1 VRLETEISLL
11 NEGRHE
17 PVMLTY
23 QAEPEQIL
31 VPPSVTLHADRAYQA
46 RVIVENDNGQTAHD
60 RTEQVAATR
69 EQDTET

>member
-1 VRLETEISLL
+1 
-11 NEGRHE
+11 
-17 PVMLTY
+17 VMLTY

-60 RTEQVAATR
+60 RTEQVAA
-69 EQDTET
+69 EESDIN